1 MENLAVLKNDNYEV
15 TTICGVNGYVDD
27 NGVVWIK
34 AEDAAKGFGIT
45 RFQGDVEYVR
55 WDRVNRYIREFGSY
69 PQVGKDDFIPE
80 NMVYRLGFKANNS
93 IAREFQAKLAD
104 EILPSIRKHG
114 AYMTPEVIEKTLTS
128 PDFIIKLATKLKEEQ
143 EERQRLQGIL
153 EDAQPK
159 LDYYNHVADSDELF
173 SPTVIGK
180 SYGMTATQLN
190 KYLHDKEIQY
200 KVGTTWCLYRKYQD
214 MGLVKM
220 VTKTTIRNGFP
231 ATYTTMRWTH
241 KGRVFINNLLISDG
255 YVNEGLVS

>member
-1 MENLAVLKNDNYEV
+1 MENL
-15 TTICGVNGYVDD
+15 TIFENKTFGNVR
-27 NGVVWIK
+27 VVEINNEPWFV
-34 AEDAAKGFGIT
+34 AK
-45 RFQGDVEYVR
+45 DVCKCLSV
-55 WDRVNRYIREFGSY
+55 
-69 PQVGKDDFIPE
+69 
-80 NMVYRLGFKANNS
+80 NNS
-93 IAREFQAKLAD
+93 SQALSRLDNDEKGVILNDTLGGAQEMAIVNECGLYSLILSSRKPEAKEFKRWVTH
-104 EILPSIRKHG
+104 EVIPTIRKHG

-153 EDAQPK
+153 DDARPK

-200 KVGTTWCLYRKYQD
+200 KVGSTWCLYRKYQD

-255 YVNEGLVS
+255 YVNVGLVS